1 LFIETFL
8 PPCGRNRSLKNG
20 TFPKHRGH
28 GNGLSGTG
36 NHSYF
41 LRNIVAGRGNTYNG
55 QGNGLSGI
63 GNHSNFLRNTV
74 AGIGNIYDGQGN
86 TGYGILHKASG

>member
-1 LFIETFL
+1 VA
-8 PPCGRNRSLKNG
+8 
-20 TFPKHRGH
+20 FPKHCGH

-36 NHSYF
+36 NHSNF
-41 LRNIVAGRGNTYNG
+41 LRNI
-55 QGNGLSGI
+55 
-63 GNHSNFLRNTV
+63 V

>member
-8 PPCGRNRSLKNG
+8 PPCGRNRTLKNG

-36 NHSYF
+36 N
-41 LRNIVAGRGNTYNG
+41 IVASIGNTYNG

-74 AGIGNIYDGQGN
+74 AGIGNIYDEQGN